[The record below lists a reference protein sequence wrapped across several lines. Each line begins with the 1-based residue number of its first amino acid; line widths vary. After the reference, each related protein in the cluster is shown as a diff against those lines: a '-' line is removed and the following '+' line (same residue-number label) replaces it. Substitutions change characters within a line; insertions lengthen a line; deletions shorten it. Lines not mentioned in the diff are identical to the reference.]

1 MKLSQYKYIVT
12 IEKQDFRSHNKEKTT
27 FRRRGFQT
35 FSSAEKYL
43 LTCRSSSYCY
53 NGWILNM
60 AQVHAAVYVQ
70 RFLENNPRSIEN
82 EKIREY
88 F

>member
-1 MKLSQYKYIVT
+1 MKLSQYKFIVT
-12 IEKQDFRSHNKEKTT
+12 IERQDFCSHDSEKHT

-35 FSSAEKYL
+35 FEAAERYL
-43 LTCRSSSYCY
+43 LSCKSSSFVF
-53 NGWILNM
+53 NAWILNM

-70 RFLENNPRSIEN
+70 QFQEENPRE
-82 EKIREY
+82 